1 VLNFERSY
9 VICGL
14 MAVPLI
20 TLARFVSVELPL
32 VLLRYFRQ
40 IPNLSGFIMTWS
52 GIRGGV
58 SIALALSL
66 PDSKERD
73 LLVFMTYI
81 VVVFSIL
88 VQGLTL
94 ENAVKWNNK
103 KESRH

>member
-1 VLNFERSY
+1 
-9 VICGL
+9 
-14 MAVPLI
+14 
-20 TLARFVSVELPL
+20 
-32 VLLRYFRQ
+32 
-40 IPNLSGFIMTWS
+40 MTWS

-73 LLVFMTYI
+73 LLVFMTYV

-103 KESRH
+103 KEN